1 MQKSRQ
7 NMRITIMIKSTGMTN
22 MDTANV
28 MDMKNAAAISHM
40 TNRSMDTVNVMD
52 ATVMHIT
59 DMNTTVIHMNIMFI
73 RTTNMMNTGMTNMDM
88 NMGMTNTGT
97 ANVIHMSTKSVTDMD
112 IIMQMR
118 FLLADRKSVV

>member
-1 MQKSRQ
+1 
-7 NMRITIMIKSTGMTN
+7 MRITIMIKSTGMTN

-59 DMNTTVIHMNIMFI
+59 DMNT
-73 RTTNMMNTGMTNMDM
+73 
-88 NMGMTNTGT
+88 GMTNTDT
-97 ANVIHMSTKSVTDMD
+97 ANVIHMSTKSVMDMNMSTKSVTDMD

-118 FLLADRKSVV
+118 FLLAGEKKPRINMTGL